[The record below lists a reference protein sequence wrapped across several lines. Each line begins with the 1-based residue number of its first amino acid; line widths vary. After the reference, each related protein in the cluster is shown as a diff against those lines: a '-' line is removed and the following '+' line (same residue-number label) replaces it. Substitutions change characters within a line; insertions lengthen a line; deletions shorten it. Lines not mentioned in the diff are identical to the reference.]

1 VTARSS
7 AVELSKHDKKI
18 VQKYLSLLDLVPG
31 PISVW
36 VTTDEGLLHFYTLI
50 EDDRDTERTLYSAE
64 VALMRE
70 IDPVWVDFDV
80 YVHPETVHE
89 FLFKDVPP
97 LYQRR

>member
-36 VTTDEGLLHFYTLI
+36 VTTDEGLLHFYTLVTPGKEI
-50 EDDRDTERTLYSAE
+50 LRALIHAELTLLD
-64 VALMRE
+64 VV
-70 IDPVWVDFDV
+70 DPLRVDFDIYEDAATANLV
-80 YVHPETVHE
+80 FANTP
-89 FLFKDVPP
+89 L
-97 LYQRR
+97 LYQRS